1 MIVNELQYR
10 ITKSQADRFSRT
22 LHRMNQRTSPPKGV
36 HPRIAQAQ
44 VDAVASQIAD
54 LEGQLRE
61 YENGRTTDEKVHSDG
76 VISTVSCDAELSQ
89 E

>member
-10 ITKSQADRFSRT
+10 ITKAQVDRFSRT
-22 LHRMNQRTSPPKGV
+22 LHHMKQRTSPPEGV

-44 VDAVASQIAD
+44 VEAVASQIAA
-54 LEGQLRE
+54 LEGQLQE
-61 YENGRTTDEKVHSDG
+61 YENRRTTDEKVHSDG

-89 E
+89 Q